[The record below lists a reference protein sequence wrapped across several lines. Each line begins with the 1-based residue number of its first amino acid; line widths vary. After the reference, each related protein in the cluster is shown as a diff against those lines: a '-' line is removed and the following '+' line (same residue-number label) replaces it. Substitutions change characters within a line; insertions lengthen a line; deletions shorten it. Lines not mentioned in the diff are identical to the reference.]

1 MSAIDFNAKNLKI
14 KFLEKSLETKNQQVF
29 LSELQENKIDLFIK
43 REDQI
48 HPLVSGNKF
57 RKLKYNLQEATHQ
70 QKKSLLT
77 FGGAFSNHI
86 LATAVAGNLQGFKT
100 IGIIRG
106 DELGKDIVKT
116 LANNSTLRK
125 ASEYGMKF
133 EFISREDYREETKPQ
148 FIETLQEKHG
158 DFYSIPEG
166 GTNEFAIK
174 GCEEILTT
182 EDSQFDYICSCVGT
196 GGTISGIINSAKDH
210 QKVLGFPAL
219 KGDFLENE
227 ILKYAKKQENWE
239 LIKAYHFGGYGKYT
253 EELIHF
259 INRFKSDT
267 QIPLD
272 PIYTGKMMFGIVD
285 MIKKNRFPK
294 GSKVLIIHTG
304 GLQGIEGFNQ
314 RLKSKQKDLKIL

>member
-1 MSAIDFNAKNLKI
+1 MSLDKHSFFNNIIKTQNQHIVLSVLKEKNI
-14 KFLEKSLETKNQQVF
+14 
-29 LSELQENKIDLFIK
+29 ELYIK

-57 RKLKYNLQEATHQ
+57 RKLKYNLQEATNQ
-70 QKKSLLT
+70 QKKTLLT

-86 LATAVAGNLQGFKT
+86 VATAVAGTLHGFRT

-106 DELGKDIVKT
+106 DELGKDVAKT

-133 EFISREDYREETKPQ
+133 EFISREYYREKTRPQ

-166 GTNEFAIK
+166 GTNELAIK

-196 GGTISGIINSAKDH
+196 GGTISGIINNAKDH

-239 LIKAYHFGGYGKYT
+239 LIKEYHFGGYGKYT
-253 EELIHF
+253 DELIHF
-259 INRFKSDT
+259 INRFKSETD
-267 QIPLD
+267 IPLD
-272 PIYTGKMMFGIVD
+272 PIYTGKMMFGVARYD
-285 MIKKNRFPK
+285 
-294 GSKVLIIHTG
+294 
-304 GLQGIEGFNQ
+304 
-314 RLKSKQKDLKIL
+314 